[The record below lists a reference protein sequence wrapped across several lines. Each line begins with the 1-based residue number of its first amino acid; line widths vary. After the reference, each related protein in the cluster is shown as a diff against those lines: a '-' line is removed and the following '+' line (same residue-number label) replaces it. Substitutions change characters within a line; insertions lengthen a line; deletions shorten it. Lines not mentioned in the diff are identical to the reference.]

1 MKRGQVLTVL
11 FSLLFAVA
19 GGAVNAQTAGDNVAA
34 LLSRAQVKK
43 ERDDFYKSHQY
54 DAATENW
61 VLRPGFEPPTGAMS
75 RDEVKAERA
84 KK

>member
-34 LLSRAQVKK
+34 PLSRAQVKK

-61 VLRPGFEPPTGAMS
+61 VLRPGFEPPTRAMS